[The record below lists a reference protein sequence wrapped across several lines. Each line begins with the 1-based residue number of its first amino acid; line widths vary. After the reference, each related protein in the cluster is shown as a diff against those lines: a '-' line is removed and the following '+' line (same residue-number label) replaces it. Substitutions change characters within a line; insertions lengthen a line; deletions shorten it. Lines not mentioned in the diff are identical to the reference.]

1 MWNRMKLGTKFML
14 GMIVVGTVVTS
25 GGVWNVYQLGQVN
38 TVRMLEDQAKLVA
51 TQSETTRRY
60 IARHYVQKVQGTRGD
75 RRLIATMDHVGN
87 PRAIPLPETA
97 ARQITEESSKSGLF
111 SARLVSAVPLNP
123 ASVAVDAFETEA
135 LEAIMSGADSFA
147 RIEESNEIRTY
158 RRATP
163 DIARDETCISCHVGK
178 QVGDVLGVLS
188 VSIPMT
194 EVHAASMLAIQR
206 TSLAFVAV
214 LFATIL
220 TISYMLRLFILK
232 PLSDMMAVSREITQG
247 GDLTKRVPVTGQDE
261 LNEHASGLNV
271 FIEKLQGMI
280 GRVAHVTDRVATASV
295 QLSSTAEQMAKR
307 SNGLTARTTQTAT
320 SVEEMNATVAE
331 VAKNSGR
338 AAAIAQDAVLTAKGG
353 RKVVEETI
361 AGMRHISDAVTQSA
375 TIIAALGKSSDEI
388 GEIVRVIKD
397 IAEQTNLLALNAAIE
412 AARAGE
418 QGRGFAVVADEVRK
432 LAERTAKA
440 TQEIGDM
447 IRQIQKDTKG
457 AVASMEE
464 GTQRVVSGVTL
475 ANKTGEAL
483 ATIADR
489 VSETA
494 DMIEHIA
501 VAAEQQSVA
510 TQEIAADLENVARVS
525 KESAGGAG
533 ESARASHDLSVL
545 AAELQNVVSNFKVGS
560 STRLS
565 RS

>member
-1 MWNRMKLGTKFML
+1 MWNRMKIGRKFML
-14 GMIVVGTVVTS
+14 GMILVGTVVTG
-25 GGVWNVYQLGQVN
+25 GGVANVYQLGQVN

-60 IARHYVQKVQGTRGD
+60 IDRFYVQKVQGAHGD
-75 RRLIATMDHVGN
+75 RRLSATTDHVGD
-87 PRAIPLPETA
+87 PQAIPRPETA
-97 ARQITEESSKSGLF
+97 ARQIIEESSKSGLF
-111 SARLVSAVPLNP
+111 SARMVSAAPMNP

-147 RIEESNEIRTY
+147 RIEEANEIRTY

-163 DIARDETCISCHVGK
+163 DIARDETCIRCHAGK

-214 LFATIL
+214 LLATIL

-232 PLSDMMAVSREITQG
+232 PLNDMMVVSREITQG

-261 LNEHASGLNV
+261 INEHASGLNV

-280 GRVAHVTDRVATASV
+280 GKVAHVTDRVATASV
-295 QLSSTAEQMAKR
+295 QLSATAEQMAKG
-307 SNGLTARTTQTAT
+307 SKGLTTRTTQTAT

-338 AAAIAQDAVLTAKGG
+338 AAAIAQDAVLTARGG
-353 RKVVEETI
+353 RQVVEETI
-361 AGMRHISDAVTQSA
+361 AGMRQISDAVTQSA
-375 TIIAALGKSSDEI
+375 TIIVALGKSSDEI

-447 IRQIQKDTKG
+447 IRQIQKDTQG

-464 GTQRVVSGVTL
+464 GTQKVVSGVTL

-489 VSETA
+489 VTETA

-501 VAAEQQSVA
+501 VAAEEQSVA

-525 KESAGGAG
+525 KESAGGAT
-533 ESARASHDLSVL
+533 ESARASHDLSLL
-545 AAELQNVVSNFKVGS
+545 AAELQNIVSNFKVVTVAKS
-560 STRLS
+560 VR
-565 RS
+565 R

>member
-1 MWNRMKLGTKFML
+1 MWNRMKIGTKFMM
-14 GMIVVGTVVTS
+14 GMIAVGTLVTG
-25 GGVWNVYQLGQVN
+25 GGVANVYQLGQVN
-38 TVRMLEDQAKLVA
+38 TSRMLEDQAKLVA
-51 TQSETTRRY
+51 TQSDATRRY
-60 IARHYVQKVQGTRGD
+60 IDRHYVQKVRNAGGGGA
-75 RRLIATMDHVGN
+75 LFAVMDHLGN
-87 PRAIPLPETA
+87 PLAVPLPDTA
-97 ARQITEESSKSGLF
+97 ARQISEESSKSGLF
-111 SARLVSAVPLNP
+111 SSRMISATPRNP
-123 ASVAVDAFETEA
+123 ANVTKDAFETEA
-135 LEAIMSGADSFA
+135 LEAIMNGADSFA
-147 RIEESNEIRTY
+147 RIEESDEVTTY

-163 DIARDETCISCHVGK
+163 EIARDETCMGCHAGTE
-178 QVGDVLGVLS
+178 VGDAVGILS

-194 EVHAASMLAIQR
+194 EVHAASMQAIQR

-220 TISYMLRLFILK
+220 TISFMLKLFILK
-232 PLSDMMAVSREITQG
+232 PLKDMMAISREITHG

-261 LNEHASGLNV
+261 INEHADGFNV

-280 GRVAHVTDRVATASV
+280 GRVAQVTDRVATASV
-295 QLSSTAEQMAKR
+295 QLSSTAEQMAKG
-307 SNGLTARTTQTAT
+307 SNGLTTRTTQTAT
-320 SVEEMNATVAE
+320 SVEQMNATVSE

-353 RKVVEETI
+353 REVVEETI
-361 AGMRHISDAVTQSA
+361 AGMRQISEAVTQSA
-375 TIIAALGKSSDEI
+375 AMIAALGKSSDEI

-397 IAEQTNLLALNAAIE
+397 IADQTNLLALNAAIE

-447 IRQIQKDTKG
+447 INQIQRDTKG

-464 GTQRVVSGVTL
+464 GTQKVVSGVTL

-483 ATIADR
+483 ATIAER
-489 VSETA
+489 VTETA

-501 VAAEQQSVA
+501 VAAEEQSVA

-525 KESAGGAG
+525 KESAGGAT
-533 ESARASHDLSVL
+533 ESARASHDLSML
-545 AAELQNVVSNFKVGS
+545 ATELQAIVSNFKVGS
-560 STRLS
+560 AAKLGR
-565 RS
+565 R